1 MNCGLERTMQSLGC
15 WGDKAPMLGV
25 EIEFGEIT
33 TNMQI
38 DVNNGDINNE
48 GVGEVLV
55 KVAWVESNLVA
66 QWNHMDYES
75 ELNELDWEPIELL

>member
-1 MNCGLERTMQSLGC
+1 
-15 WGDKAPMLGV
+15 
-25 EIEFGEIT
+25 
-33 TNMQI
+33 MQI

>member
-1 MNCGLERTMQSLGC
+1 VNCGLERTMQSLGC
-15 WGDKAPMLGV
+15 WGDKVPMLGV
-25 EIEFGEIT
+25 EIEFCEIT

-55 KVAWVESNLVA
+55 KVA
-66 QWNHMDYES
+66 
-75 ELNELDWEPIELL
+75 